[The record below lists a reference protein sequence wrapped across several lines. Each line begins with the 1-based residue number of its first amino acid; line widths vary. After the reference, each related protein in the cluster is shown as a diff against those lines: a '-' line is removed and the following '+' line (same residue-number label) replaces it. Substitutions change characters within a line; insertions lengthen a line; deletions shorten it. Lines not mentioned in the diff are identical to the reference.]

1 MHVAC
6 EENLNLFC
14 LKYKWYVEDQ
24 AARLFV
30 SVNVNDLGI
39 IVTQLF
45 KQKGK
50 NTIQRFCF
58 KF

>member
-6 EENLNLFC
+6 EQNLNSLGF
-14 LKYKWYVEDQ
+14 KVQVEDQ

-39 IVTQLF
+39 MVPQLF
-45 KQKGK
+45 KQKGE
-50 NTIQRFCF
+50 IQCRAL
-58 KF
+58 

>member
-6 EENLNLFC
+6 EGNLNSSAF
-14 LKYKWYVEDQ
+14 KYKWYVEDQ

-39 IVTQLF
+39 IVSQLF

-50 NTIQRFCF
+50 TVQCI
-58 KF
+58 KSV